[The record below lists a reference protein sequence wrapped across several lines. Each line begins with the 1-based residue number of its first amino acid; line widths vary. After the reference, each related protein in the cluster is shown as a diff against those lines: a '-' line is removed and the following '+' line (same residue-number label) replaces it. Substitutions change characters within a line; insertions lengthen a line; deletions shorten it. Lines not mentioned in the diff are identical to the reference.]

1 MAIWMFTEKSDGNVE
16 VTYAERGSAPRPVG
30 SSPPALVADAL
41 AWAADTSAVGDVL
54 VVGGLPFVR
63 YRAPALVMG
72 RVLRS

>member
-1 MAIWMFTEKSDGNVE
+1 MAVWMFCEKADGSVE
-16 VTYAERGSAPRPVG
+16 VTYAERGAAPKPVG

-63 YRAPALVMG
+63 YRAPAPVLG